1 MNIINVNIFKLM
13 KFNKNILRFQAGG
26 QVPADN
32 APVENTMDDTT
43 PYEEQEQEQEPESN
57 EPNVNNN
64 DEVLN
69 QAAMIAQQ
77 LIQEAGPELSAVIF
91 QLGLEIL
98 SKGANTSNG
107 MNEQELPPEYEQP
120 SFKRSGGRL
129 VRIR

>member
-43 PYEEQEQEQEPESN
+43 SYEEQEPESN

-64 DEVLN
+64 KEVLN

-77 LIQEAGPELSAVIF
+77 LIQEAGPELSAIIF

>member
-13 KFNKNILRFQAGG
+13 KFNKNILCFQAGG

-43 PYEEQEQEQEPESN
+43 PYEEQEPESN
-57 EPNVNNN
+57 EPDVNNN
-64 DEVLN
+64 KEVLN

-77 LIQEAGPELSAVIF
+77 LIQEAGPELSAIIF

-98 SKGANTSNG
+98 SKGTNTYNE

>member
-43 PYEEQEQEQEPESN
+43 SYEEQEPESN

-64 DEVLN
+64 KEVLN

-77 LIQEAGPELSAVIF
+77 LIQEAGPELSAIIF

-120 SFKRSGGRL
+120 SFKRLGGKL

>member
-1 MNIINVNIFKLM
+1 
-13 KFNKNILRFQAGG
+13 
-26 QVPADN
+26 
-32 APVENTMDDTT
+32 MDDTT

-64 DEVLN
+64 KEVLN

-77 LIQEAGPELSAVIF
+77 LIQEAGPELSAIIF

-98 SKGANTSNG
+98 SKGANISNG

>member
-43 PYEEQEQEQEPESN
+43 PYEEQEPESN

-64 DEVLN
+64 KEVLN

-77 LIQEAGPELSAVIF
+77 LIQEAGPELSAIIF

-98 SKGANTSNG
+98 SKGANISNG

-120 SFKRSGGRL
+120 SFKRSGGKL

>member
-43 PYEEQEQEQEPESN
+43 SYEEQEPESN

-64 DEVLN
+64 EEVLN

-77 LIQEAGPELSAVIF
+77 LIQEAGPELSAIIF

-120 SFKRSGGRL
+120 SFKRSGGKL

>member
-43 PYEEQEQEQEPESN
+43 SYEEQEPESN

-64 DEVLN
+64 KEVLN

-77 LIQEAGPELSAVIF
+77 LIQEAGPELSAIIF

-120 SFKRSGGRL
+120 SFKRLGGRL

>member
-43 PYEEQEQEQEPESN
+43 SYEEQEPESN

-64 DEVLN
+64 KEVLN

-77 LIQEAGPELSAVIF
+77 LIQEAGPELSAIIF

-98 SKGANTSNG
+98 SRGANTSNG

-120 SFKRSGGRL
+120 SFKRSGGKL

>member
-43 PYEEQEQEQEPESN
+43 SYEEQEPESN

-64 DEVLN
+64 KEVLN

-77 LIQEAGPELSAVIF
+77 LIQEAGPELSAIIF

-98 SKGANTSNG
+98 SRGANTSNG

>member
-43 PYEEQEQEQEPESN
+43 PYEEQEPESN

-64 DEVLN
+64 KEVLN

-77 LIQEAGPELSAVIF
+77 LIQEAGPELSAIIF

-98 SKGANTSNG
+98 SKGANASNR

>member
-43 PYEEQEQEQEPESN
+43 PYEEQEPESN

-64 DEVLN
+64 KEVLN

-77 LIQEAGPELSAVIF
+77 LIQEAGPELSAIIF

-98 SKGANTSNG
+98 SKGANASNG
-107 MNEQELPPEYEQP
+107 VNEQELPPEYEQP

>member
-43 PYEEQEQEQEPESN
+43 PYEEQEPESN

-64 DEVLN
+64 KEVLN

-77 LIQEAGPELSAVIF
+77 LIQEAGPELSAIIF

-120 SFKRSGGRL
+120 SFKRLGGKL

>member
-43 PYEEQEQEQEPESN
+43 PYEEQEPESN
-57 EPNVNNN
+57 ESNVNNN
-64 DEVLN
+64 KEVLN

-77 LIQEAGPELSAVIF
+77 LIQEAGPELSAIIF

-120 SFKRSGGRL
+120 SFKRSGGKL

>member
-1 MNIINVNIFKLM
+1 M

-43 PYEEQEQEQEPESN
+43 PYEEQEPESN

-64 DEVLN
+64 KEVLN

-77 LIQEAGPELSAVIF
+77 LIQEAGPELSAIIF

-98 SKGANTSNG
+98 SKGANASNG

>member
-43 PYEEQEQEQEPESN
+43 SYEEQEPESN

-64 DEVLN
+64 KEVLN

-77 LIQEAGPELSAVIF
+77 LIQEAGPELSAIIF

-120 SFKRSGGRL
+120 SFKRSGGKL

>member
-43 PYEEQEQEQEPESN
+43 SYEEQEPESN

-64 DEVLN
+64 KEVLN

-77 LIQEAGPELSAVIF
+77 LIQEAGPELSAIIF

-98 SKGANTSNG
+98 SKGANISNG

-120 SFKRSGGRL
+120 SFKRSGGKL